1 MTAEGVPQVQ
11 PTPQPQAD
19 PSTMNWPEMNA
30 MMTARIRGTDP
41 QPYIEGQ
48 HVLRV
53 VEHRGR
59 TTGQPRYVPIA
70 VTQLDGHRYV
80 CSPNRQRD
88 WARNLLA
95 SAECTIE
102 RDAPSH
108 YRAVLVNADEAVNV
122 VSTYLGNIVR
132 RSGTGGGNFWPFPK
146 DASPE
151 EIRRHTDVI
160 AVFRLE
166 PTASR

>member
-1 MTAEGVPQVQ
+1 MQS
-11 PTPQPQAD
+11 TPQTQSGPD
-19 PSTMNWPEMNA
+19 KMNWPEINA
-30 MMTARIRGTDP
+30 TMAARIRGTDP
-41 QPYIEGQ
+41 QPYVEGQ

-70 VTQLDGHRYV
+70 VTQLDGQRYV

-95 SAECTIE
+95 SGECRIE
-102 RDAPSH
+102 RDEPDH
-108 YRAVLVNADEAVNV
+108 YQAVLVDADEAVNV

-132 RSGTGGGNFWPFPK
+132 RSGAGGHNFWPFPK

-166 PTASR
+166 PTAGR